1 MRQAFAIFILLSVVA
16 GGHAQSI
23 DPRDRDFWN
32 RKFSDPKT
40 QFIRQPSRLLADA
53 IRNRPPGRALD
64 LGMGEGRNTILLA
77 QQGWDATGVDISDIA
92 VAEAKQHAAK
102 VHVNISTVIE
112 DLDHYQFGINKWDLI
127 ALFYMHAWYQGTRPS
142 SSKRLLAALKPGGL
156 LVIEG
161 FAGEQKF
168 MFQSNE
174 LLRDFADLIILR
186 YEDIEDEA
194 EWAPGNRSHII
205 RLVAEKVK

>member
-64 LGMGEGRNTILLA
+64 LGMGEGRNTIFLA

-112 DLDHYQFGINKWDLI
+112 DLDHYQFGINKWDLV

-142 SSKRLLAALKPGGL
+142 SRLLAALKPGGL

-174 LLRDFADLIILR
+174 LLSDFADLIILR

-194 EWAPGNRSHII
+194 EWAPGHRSHII
-205 RLVAEKVK
+205 RLVAKK